1 MFVVQHIL
9 AKYQLIFD
17 SSYTQL
23 PNFEIVIS
31 ILYSNTSEA
40 ANGRFLQKRDFDT
53 DAFRVN
59 FTKIFRATIKH
70 LRVTDSDTSANL

>member
-31 ILYSNTSEA
+31 ILYSNISEA

-53 DAFRVN
+53 DAFR
-59 FTKIFRATIKH
+59 
-70 LRVTDSDTSANL
+70 